1 MTRKQRWLW
10 QLLTALLLAALC
22 VPLSGMQAKA
32 AGLVPIQSQAGF
44 GILDDGCDDGNGT
57 NDDGCCEDAGPN
69 DDGGGN
75 GCCDDAG
82 PNDDGGG
89 NGCCDD
95 AGPNDDGGSGC
106 CEDAGPNDDGG
117 GCQEDPCDDQT
128 VASDG
133 GSECCPDPSAAGGL
147 SDCEDNH
154 NQGEAKGLIEALP
167 EVGLLGIWLIG
178 GDAYLVDDKT
188 ELKDDGGDFTVGV
201 CVQVVFA
208 HGGPAVTTAANGT
221 VPPPPRLAISIE
233 LKSDGCGHDE
243 DDGGDDNVYGN
254 HRYGVVT
261 SKPGAGL
268 EGEWVIGGQTYQVPA
283 DVKIGEAFGPVAVDA
298 CVKVYFDD
306 STTPPTA
313 GMLKSSRMVK
323 CTGNDDDDHG
333 DDGNQGDDPSEGKL
347 YGTIT
352 SFPAGLIGL
361 WNIGGMEFM
370 AGAGTEFKQLA
381 GAFAEGVLVKVE
393 FLVDANGTLIA
404 KEIKVVA
411 AGAGG
416 DNDDDE
422 TGDNE
427 GKAYGIVEGLP
438 ENLIGLW
445 TISGFEY
452 TANNETHFKQEH
464 GLLRAGARV
473 VVEYYTNTD
482 GVHIATEIKTTLN
495 NGGAGDEHFV
505 YVGYVEEM
513 PTDGFQGNY
522 VVSNAR
528 FVTTGG
534 TTFREANGLI
544 VVGAYVSV
552 EYTIEG
558 AQRQIFRIQS
568 EVPPGA
574 GDENLSG
581 TLQSVSDVGL
591 AGVNSADANAVTA
604 AEVWVVDG
612 RSVVVTAASDVNENG
627 SSLLIGSLV
636 QINGY
641 MDGAGQLVATQVN
654 NVQFTESLF
663 LPMANN

>member
-75 GCCDDAG
+75 
-82 PNDDGGG
+82 
-89 NGCCDD
+89 
-95 AGPNDDGGSGC
+95 GC

-208 HGGPAVTTAANGT
+208 HGGPTVTTAANGT

-243 DDGGDDNVYGN
+243 DDGGDDDVYGN

-522 VVSNAR
+522 VVSDAR